1 MNIYSI
7 EVFEEVVRAHETKKQ
22 RQLKKDKLASH
33 EEPSELGGMAGK
45 RGKKLRQSKR
55 WNMKNS

>member
-1 MNIYSI
+1 MNIYPI
-7 EVFEEVVRAHETKKQ
+7 EVFEEVVRAHKTKKQ

-45 RGKKLRQSKR
+45 RGEKAKAK
-55 WNMKNS
+55 